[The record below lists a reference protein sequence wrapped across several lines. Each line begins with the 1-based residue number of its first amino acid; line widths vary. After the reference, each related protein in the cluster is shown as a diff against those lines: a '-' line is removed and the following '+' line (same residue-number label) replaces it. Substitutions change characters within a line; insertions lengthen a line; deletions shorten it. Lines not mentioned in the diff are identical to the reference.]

1 MKFHY
6 NTFMQTLE
14 SINQTLNT
22 NDAVMLYFS
31 APTCNVCHAL
41 KPKLTEAIMDNFP
54 TFVAESIDISETPEI
69 GSHFSV
75 FAIPT
80 ILIFFQGQEF
90 LRKSRHMSVGEVV
103 DAIERPYNLMVG
115 N

>member
-1 MKFHY
+1 
-6 NTFMQTLE
+6 MQTLE
-14 SINQTLNT
+14 TINQTLQS
-22 NDAVMLYFS
+22 NDSVMLYFS

-41 KPKLTEAIMDNFP
+41 KPKLTEAIIGEFQ
-54 TFVAESIDISETPEI
+54 TFVIESIDISETPEI
-69 GSHFSV
+69 ASHFSV

-80 ILIFFQGQEF
+80 VLIFFQGREF

-103 DAIERPYNLMVG
+103 EDIRRPYNLMVE

>member
-14 SINQTLNT
+14 SINQTLST
-22 NDAVMLYFS
+22 HDALMLYFS

-54 TFVAESIDISETPEI
+54 TFVIESINISETPEI
-69 GSHFSV
+69 ASHFSV

-80 ILIFFQGQEF
+80 VLIFFQGREF
-90 LRKSRHMSVGEVV
+90 CRKSRHMSVGEVV
-103 DAIERPYNLMVG
+103 EAIRRPYTLMVG

>member
-1 MKFHY
+1 
-6 NTFMQTLE
+6 MQTLE
-14 SINQTLNT
+14 SINQTLNS

-41 KPKLTEAIMDNFP
+41 KPKLTEAIMEHFS
-54 TFVAESIDISETPEI
+54 TFVIESIDISETPEI
-69 GSHFSV
+69 ASHFSV

-80 ILIFFQGQEF
+80 VLIFFQGREF

-103 DAIERPYNLMVG
+103 EDIRRPYTLMVE

>member
-1 MKFHY
+1 
-6 NTFMQTLE
+6 MQTLE

-31 APTCNVCHAL
+31 APTCNVCYAL
-41 KPKLTEAIMDNFP
+41 KPKLTEAIMDNFS
-54 TFVAESIDISETPEI
+54 TFVIESIDISETPEI
-69 GSHFSV
+69 ASHFSV
-75 FAIPT
+75 FTIPT
-80 ILIFFQGQEF
+80 VLIFFQGREF

-103 DAIERPYNLMVG
+103 SEIERPYNLMVE

>member
-1 MKFHY
+1 
-6 NTFMQTLE
+6 MQTLE
-14 SINQTLNT
+14 TINQTLHS

-41 KPKLTEAIMDNFP
+41 KPKLTEAIMDEFP
-54 TFVAESIDISETPEI
+54 TFVIESIDISETPEI
-69 GSHFSV
+69 ASHFTV
-75 FAIPT
+75 FTIPT
-80 ILIFFQGQEF
+80 VLIFFQGREF

-103 DAIERPYNLMVG
+103 EDIRRPYNLMVE

>member
-1 MKFHY
+1 
-6 NTFMQTLE
+6 MQTLDT
-14 SINQTLNT
+14 INQTLNS

-41 KPKLTEAIMDNFP
+41 KPKLVEAITDQFP
-54 TFVAESIDISETPEI
+54 TFVIESIDISQTPEI
-69 GSHFSV
+69 ASHFSV

-80 ILIFFQGQEF
+80 VLIFFQGREF

-103 DAIERPYNLMVG
+103 EDIRRPYELMLT
-115 N
+115 

>member
-1 MKFHY
+1 
-6 NTFMQTLE
+6 MQTLE
-14 SINQTLNT
+14 SINQTLTT

-41 KPKLTEAIMDNFP
+41 KPKLVKAILDDFP
-54 TFVAESIDISETPEI
+54 TFVIESIDISETPEI
-69 GSHFSV
+69 ASHFSV

-80 ILIFFQGQEF
+80 VLIFFQGREF

-103 DAIERPYNLMVG
+103 NAIERPYNLMVE